1 MTLQIV
7 TANRLSD
14 GRVVYLGEGER
25 WIEALR
31 GSRIARS
38 EDEAKTLLAIGADA
52 EKQRQVVAPYLI
64 DVVVEDG
71 RVWPVRYREVVR
83 AVGPSTHPELNRI
96 VEN

>member
-7 TANRLSD
+7 TANRLTD
-14 GRVVYLGEGER
+14 GRVVYLAEGER
-25 WIEALR
+25 WVEALR
-31 GSRIARS
+31 GSHIAHS
-38 EDEAKTLLAIGADA
+38 EDEAKTLLTIGEDA
-52 EKQRQVVAPYLI
+52 AKQRQVVAPYLI

-71 RVWPVRYREVVR
+71 RVWPVRYREVLR

>member
-7 TANRLSD
+7 TANRLAD

-25 WIEALR
+25 WIETLR
-31 GSRIARS
+31 GSRIAHS
-38 EDEAKTLLAIGADA
+38 EDEAKSLLAIGEDA
-52 EKQRQVVAPYLI
+52 AKQRAVVAPYLI

-71 RVWPVRYREVVR
+71 RVWPVRYREVLR